1 MQLVVKPTG
10 VLIGIYDDSLD
21 YSEFGKPQIRRV
33 SYVEPDEQG
42 RWFANM
48 TLSNGPTLGPFDKRH
63 KAITAELE
71 YLSTLLSADTTDFAD
86 DL

>member
-10 VLIGIYDDSLD
+10 ILIGIYDDSLD
-21 YSEFGKPQIRRV
+21 YGKFGKHRIRRV

-42 RWFANM
+42 RWFADM
-48 TLSNGPTLGPFDKRH
+48 TLSEGPILGPFDKRH
-63 KAITAELE
+63 EAITAELE
-71 YLSTLLSADTTDFAD
+71 FLNTILSADTTDFAD